1 MKETSQIEFYQEVKM
16 FINQLKEVNSVN
28 VQNAKLSGMLLLA
41 SILSVVICLALIIP
55 HNLALDPI
63 NISSTFD
70 TINQYSRF
78 HILELVF
85 DEITNILTILMA
97 GALFLAFRDTG
108 PSRSLSASLLIA
120 SGGIVMLIH
129 DMGNFAI
136 TWLAKMHE
144 SAGSSEQLIL
154 QKIGYSVILTAK
166 WGVTIGA
173 ACIVAG
179 VLIYIMLWI
188 STKTMSKA
196 LGYLGIFCGILALF
210 SFVPYWIDFS
220 LESLGYNLYF
230 PFMIWEIVA
239 GIWLVR
245 FKGMKASGE

>member
-1 MKETSQIEFYQEVKM
+1 M
-16 FINQLKEVNSVN
+16 FINQLKEGNSVN
-28 VQNAKLSGMLLLA
+28 LQNAKLSGMLLLA
-41 SILSVVICLALIIP
+41 SILSLVICLALIIP

-70 TINQYSRF
+70 AINQYRGF

-85 DEITNILTILMA
+85 DEITNVLTILMA
-97 GALFLAFRDTG
+97 GVLFLAFRKTG
-108 PSRSLSASLLIA
+108 PSRSLSASLMIA

-129 DMGNFAI
+129 DMGNFAV
-136 TWLAKMHE
+136 TWVAKVHE
-144 SAGSSEQLIL
+144 SAGISEQLIL
-154 QKIGYSVILTAK
+154 QKIGYSLILTAK

-179 VLIYIMLWI
+179 ILIYILLWI
-188 STKTMSKA
+188 SAEAMPKA
-196 LGYLGIFCGILALF
+196 LGYLGILCGFLAFGSL
-210 SFVPYWIDFS
+210 VPYWIDFS

-245 FKGMKASGE
+245 FKGVKASGE